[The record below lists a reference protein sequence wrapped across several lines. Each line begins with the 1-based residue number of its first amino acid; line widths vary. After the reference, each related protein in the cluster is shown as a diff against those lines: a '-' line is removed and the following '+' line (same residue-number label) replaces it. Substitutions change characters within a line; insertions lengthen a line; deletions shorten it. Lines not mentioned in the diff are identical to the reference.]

1 MHKLYLAADLID
13 AHLLLHRLN
22 AAGIEAQVL
31 NEHAAGGVGE
41 LAPDD
46 AAPEVW
52 IVHERDLERALGIV
66 EDYESDLE
74 EPEGGAAGT
83 LRCPHCGEENPETFE
98 VCWSCGIPLS

>member
-13 AHLLLHRLN
+13 AHLLLHRLQ
-22 AAGIEAQVL
+22 AAGIEARVL

-52 IVHERDLERALGIV
+52 IVQERDLDRALGIV
-66 EDYESDLE
+66 EDHEYDLDE
-74 EPEGGAAGT
+74 TGEDAART
-83 LRCPHCGEENPETFE
+83 LRCPHCGEENPESFE